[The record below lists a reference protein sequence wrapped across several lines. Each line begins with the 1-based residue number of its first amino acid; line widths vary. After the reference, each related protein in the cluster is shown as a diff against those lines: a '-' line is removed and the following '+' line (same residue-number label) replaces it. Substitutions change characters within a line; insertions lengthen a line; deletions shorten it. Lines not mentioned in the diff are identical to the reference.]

1 VGFWDWLF
9 PPRRD
14 RGLCTQGPGPTSS
27 TEDSSSCTTATLEA
41 EAPIVPVRPTND
53 PRWWQPRENALIEL
67 CPPPRPELTG
77 EATALENLLVD
88 HFDGHDMSLPPMPS
102 VPERVLRRMRDRRC
116 NAAGL
121 AEEIGQDQVVASA
134 VLRAV
139 NSPAFRGIEQIT
151 SLPLAVARLGA
162 NALRAIMMSQ
172 SLHAL
177 TFNTKGGNRAFAQSL
192 WRRSVA
198 EAHIMSLL
206 AHRLSLDEDT
216 AFLIGLLHDIGNT
229 VVLRIVSDHERISRW
244 KVDPQVFEYLCYQ
257 CHQEFGELV
266 AEAWN
271 LPEQLKA
278 IVSEHHIYPD
288 PEAPD
293 RTERLCLE
301 LTDMISALLGYAS
314 SANYDLIGSRAA
326 GDLGLSQRNDFPQFL
341 DTLPR
346 HLDEAIDSLE

>member
-1 VGFWDWLF
+1 
-9 PPRRD
+9 
-14 RGLCTQGPGPTSS
+14 
-27 TEDSSSCTTATLEA
+27 
-41 EAPIVPVRPTND
+41 
-53 PRWWQPRENALIEL
+53 
-67 CPPPRPELTG
+67 
-77 EATALENLLVD
+77 
-88 HFDGHDMSLPPMPS
+88 
-102 VPERVLRRMRDRRC
+102 MRDRRC